1 MDDGSVGRRRR
12 RRVSLP
18 QTSKRRKLVF
28 AAIAVALALAY
39 AVSLL
44 AYGASLDPDFQPPQ
58 PAADEVAVVLVPT
71 SVDGEAATVGADVLI
86 FPGADWRDGDTL
98 TEDVTVTLSPTVAGG
113 SLVFPAGEVP
123 SPQEAL
129 LPAPGV
135 IEKYPLDSYELR
147 TRVRVEVGSPDQTQ
161 PVASTYDVFLNAA
174 GWTYRSDFI
183 QSDEA
188 KDRSL
193 GVISRTGPSILI
205 AIIFVALIL
214 AFGVMG
220 VLVVVSILR
229 GRYRPEMS
237 TAGWLTAALFA
248 LISLRNSLPGDPPL
262 GSWIDV
268 LVYYW
273 VVAVLM
279 IMVVTTIATLLT
291 VAAARAKSRD

>member
-1 MDDGSVGRRRR
+1 M
-12 RRVSLP
+12 SLP

-28 AAIAVALALAY
+28 AAIAVALVLAY

-44 AYGASLDPDFQPPQ
+44 AYGASLDPEFAPPQ

-71 SVDGEAATVGADVLI
+71 SVDGDAATVIADVLI
-86 FPGADWRDGDTL
+86 FPGAAWRDGDAL
-98 TEDVTVTLSPTVAGG
+98 TKDVVVTLSPAVAGA

-129 LPAPGV
+129 LPAPGI

-147 TRVRVEVGSPDQTQ
+147 TRVRVEVGSPDADPAQPQ
-161 PVASTYDVFLNAA
+161 PVTAQPQPVTSTYDVFLNAA
-174 GWTYRSDFI
+174 GWTYRSDVI
-183 QSDEA
+183 QSTEG

-205 AIIFVALIL
+205 ASIFVALIL